1 MRLIDADV
9 LKEKLAEK
17 IAMAFCN
24 GKSREFV
31 VNLVNEMIDGMP
43 TQNNICEVRDKCV
56 FGRNSE

>member
-1 MRLIDADV
+1 MRLIDADA
-9 LKEKLAEK
+9 LKGKLAER

-31 VNLVNEMIDGMP
+31 VNLVDEVIDEMP
-43 TQNNICEVRDKCV
+43 TQNNICEVRDRCV